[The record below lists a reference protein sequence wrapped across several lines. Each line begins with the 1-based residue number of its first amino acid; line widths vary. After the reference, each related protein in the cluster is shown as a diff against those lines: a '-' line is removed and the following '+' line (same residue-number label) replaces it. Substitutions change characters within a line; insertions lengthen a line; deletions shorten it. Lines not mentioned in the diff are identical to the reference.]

1 MTQIDPQPTHEY
13 FSSYDSQRWHAAQPL
28 IVLHQHY
35 QRGKDTGA
43 WQHMDFYALYVVRA
57 GRGIHRINEHP
68 YAIRRGDVYIT
79 PPGSVHR
86 YCDFDGL
93 QAIAFCFQAQL
104 FADDALDA
112 LSELPGFQH
121 LFVRGHNG
129 PKASPTT
136 HDYQRHLSP
145 NQYDEVDQLVEHILR
160 ETQQADIASPL
171 IVRDLLFRL
180 LTQLARFY
188 ADQSQTS
195 GSNKPAP
202 TPGLAE
208 VLHLCETRFAEDLSV
223 PQLAA
228 LMFLSPGHFTEI
240 FAREVGM
247 PPAAYLRQLRLA
259 HAQHLLSHTQLSMAH
274 IAQQCGF
281 NDSAQFARAF
291 KATFGHTPSEHRYR
305 DSKK

>member
-1 MTQIDPQPTHEY
+1 VIQAHPQPTHEY
-13 FSSYDSQRWHAAQPL
+13 FARYETQRWHAAQPL

-35 QRGKDTGA
+35 PRGKDTGA

-112 LSELPGFQH
+112 LSELPGFQN
-121 LFVRGHNG
+121 LFVRGQAG
-129 PKASPTT
+129 PKTNAATQ
-136 HDYQRHLSP
+136 DYQRHLSP
-145 NQYDEVDQLVEHILR
+145 NQYDEIDALVENILR
-160 ETQQADIASPL
+160 EIQQATPDIASPL
-171 IVRDLLFRL
+171 IVRDLMFRL
-180 LTQLARFY
+180 LTQLARYY
-188 ADQSQTS
+188 ADQRQAPASS
-195 GSNKPAP
+195 KPAP

-208 VLHLCETRFAEDLSV
+208 VLHVCETRFTEDLTV

-228 LMFLSPGHFTEI
+228 LMFLSPSHFTEV
-240 FAREVGM
+240 FAREVGT
-247 PPAAYLRQLRLA
+247 PPATYLRQLRLA
-259 HAQHLLSHTQLSMAH
+259 HAQHLLSTTQLSITA

-291 KATFGHTPSEHRYR
+291 KAVFGHTPREHRT
-305 DSKK
+305 KN